1 MCVSECLLLLFSDI
15 CFFCL
20 FVFFFFVFASDDLKS
35 ESRANSLSPDD
46 SGEYDHA
53 KADDAG

>member
-1 MCVSECLLLLFSDI
+1 MFVVFRYLFL
-15 CFFCL
+15 FL
-20 FVFFFFVFASDDLKS
+20 FVFFFVSVDLKS

-53 KADDAG
+53 KDEDAG